1 MRFLPGIGSRVIRS
15 ARRRILGTITQA
27 ITQEPVVSL
36 TFDDGPHP
44 EFTPQLL
51 EILERHRARAT
62 FFVVGEAAHRQ
73 PELLHQLVLAG
84 HVIGNHTWDHP
95 SLPRLS
101 GAERRQQILRCKEVI
116 APYDRGL
123 FRPPFGHQNPASRLD
138 AARLGYQ
145 VVTWNAV
152 GYDWLDHD
160 GDWIVDDLTRS
171 IQCGSIILLH
181 DALYQTLEER
191 YADRSPTLAA
201 VDMLLD
207 RLSRQFRFVTVPEL
221 LQSGRPGRKEWYQAG
236 DTGWLNQLERQAGE
250 ARHY

>member
-1 MRFLPGIGSRVIRS
+1 
-15 ARRRILGTITQA
+15 
-27 ITQEPVVSL
+27 
-36 TFDDGPHP
+36 
-44 EFTPQLL
+44 
-51 EILERHRARAT
+51 
-62 FFVVGEAAHRQ
+62 
-73 PELLHQLVLAG
+73 
-84 HVIGNHTWDHP
+84 
-95 SLPRLS
+95 
-101 GAERRQQILRCKEVI
+101 
-116 APYDRGL
+116 
-123 FRPPFGHQNPASRLD
+123 
-138 AARLGYQ
+138 
-145 VVTWNAV
+145 VTWNAV

-171 IQCGSIILLH
+171 IQCGSIFLLH

-207 RLSRQFRFVTVPEL
+207 RLGRQFSFVTVPEL

>member
-1 MRFLPGIGSRVIRS
+1 MRFLAGTGGRIISA
-15 ARRRILGTITQA
+15 ARRRILGTITRA

-44 EFTPQLL
+44 KFTPQLL
-51 EILERHRARAT
+51 EILERHQARAT

-73 PELLHQLVLAG
+73 PELLHQLALAG
-84 HVIGNHTWDHP
+84 HCIGNHTWDHP

-101 GAERRQQILRCKEVI
+101 GAERRQQILRCQEVI

-123 FRPPFGHQNPASRLD
+123 FRPPFGHQNLASRLD

-160 GDWIVDDLTRS
+160 GDWIADQLART
-171 IQCGSIILLH
+171 IGCGSIILLH
-181 DALYQTLEER
+181 DALYQAVEGR
-191 YADRSPTLAA
+191 YADRSATLAA
-201 VDMLLD
+201 VDKLLG
-207 RLSRQFRFVTVPEL
+207 RLGSRFRFVTVPEL
-221 LQSGRPGRKEWYQAG
+221 LQTGSPGRREWYREG
-236 DTGWLNQLERQAGE
+236 HTEWLNQLEVEVGE
-250 ARHY
+250 ARRY